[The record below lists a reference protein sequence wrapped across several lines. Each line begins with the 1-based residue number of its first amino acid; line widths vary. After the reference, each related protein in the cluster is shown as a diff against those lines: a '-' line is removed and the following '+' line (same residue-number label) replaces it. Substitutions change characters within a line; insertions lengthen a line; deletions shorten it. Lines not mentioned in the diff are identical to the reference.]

1 MGAAYRSPLII
12 RPGQHRSRGP
22 NHGIHG
28 TKACVLGPGACGA
41 RRGCRDKP
49 VSIRASRIV
58 KLGDKPKSQAKRV
71 PPRLTGVVERLV
83 FALFVAFDLSGAVPA
98 MMGWLAIKLAS
109 NWNRKDIES
118 HANTRAFTFSAL
130 LAGLISMLFAA
141 LGGLISNG

>member
-1 MGAAYRSPLII
+1 
-12 RPGQHRSRGP
+12 
-22 NHGIHG
+22 
-28 TKACVLGPGACGA
+28 
-41 RRGCRDKP
+41 
-49 VSIRASRIV
+49 
-58 KLGDKPKSQAKRV
+58 
-71 PPRLTGVVERLV
+71 LTGVVERLV

-141 LGGLISNG
+141 LGGLISNGKPWSQYI